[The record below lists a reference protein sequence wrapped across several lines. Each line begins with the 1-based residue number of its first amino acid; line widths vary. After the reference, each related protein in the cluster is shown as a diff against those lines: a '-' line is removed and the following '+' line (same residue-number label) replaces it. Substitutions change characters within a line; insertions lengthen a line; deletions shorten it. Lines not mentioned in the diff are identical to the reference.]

1 MNDAASIHALSEGI
15 AVLDERMK
23 TAQAGNGTLKA
34 DLAATLSGMRAD
46 MATHREDAA
55 KRETRLILAVA
66 VIVGVGLTIFG
77 FLTASPG
84 V

>member
-1 MNDAASIHALSEGI
+1 
-15 AVLDERMK
+15 MK
-23 TAQAGNGTLKA
+23 TVQAENETLKA

-46 MATHREDAA
+46 IARHREDAA
-55 KRETRLILAVA
+55 RRETRLILAVA